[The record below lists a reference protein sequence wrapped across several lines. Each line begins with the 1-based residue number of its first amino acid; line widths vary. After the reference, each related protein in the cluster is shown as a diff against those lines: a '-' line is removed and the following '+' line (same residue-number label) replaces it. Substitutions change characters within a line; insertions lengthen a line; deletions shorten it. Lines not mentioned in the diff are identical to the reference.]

1 MPAEAGTKTGC
12 DGWMGRK
19 TRTRQ
24 GTGPVMMTDTIDQ
37 DAWDTLAAV
46 AQLQWY
52 FGPQ

>member
-1 MPAEAGTKTGC
+1 MPAEASTKTGC
-12 DGWMGRK
+12 HGWMGRK

-24 GTGPVMMTDTIDQ
+24 GTGPEMMTDTIDQ

-46 AQLQWY
+46 AQLRY